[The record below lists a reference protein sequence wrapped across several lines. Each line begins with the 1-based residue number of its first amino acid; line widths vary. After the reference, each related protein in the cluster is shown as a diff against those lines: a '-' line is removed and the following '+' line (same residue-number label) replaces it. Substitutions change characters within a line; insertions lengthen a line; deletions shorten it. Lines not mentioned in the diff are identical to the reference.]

1 MKPWELFRLIY
12 RKVAPN
18 GDRIRY
24 ITVGQNLDY
33 QIYPDLKNR
42 VCYILFQQTSGFRD
56 WVANLRFLPR
66 SKPMEKYCDA
76 WVHGGHLRVWR
87 SGAVRILSDII
98 DCENSWPGFELV
110 VAGFSKGASMALLCA
125 LAYRSQT
132 GKRLR
137 FVGFGGAKLTLAGS
151 RATVMRAVARGSM
164 NWINRSDLIT
174 TLPPAPFVHAW
185 KNVVNRRFNPLDL
198 VLNVRR
204 EHEIYERREIY
215 P

>member
-1 MKPWELFRLIY
+1 MKPWELFNLIY

-18 GDRIRY
+18 GGRIRY

-33 QIYPDLKNR
+33 QIYPDLENR
-42 VCYILFQQTSGFRD
+42 VCYVLFQQTSGFRD
-56 WVANLRFLPR
+56 WLANLRFLPR
-66 SKPMEKYCDA
+66 TKPFEKYCDV

-87 SGAVRILSDII
+87 SGADRVLSDML
-98 DCENSWPGFELV
+98 DCEKSYPNFEIV

-125 LAYRSQT
+125 MDFFAFT
-132 GKRLR
+132 GRRLG
-137 FVGFGGAKLTLAGS
+137 FAGFGGAKLALCGS
-151 RATVMRAVARGSM
+151 GRRILRMVAPGSS

-174 TLPPAPFVHAW
+174 TLPPAPFAHAW
-185 KNVVNRRFNPLDL
+185 KNIVNRRFNPLDL

-204 EHEIYERREIY
+204 EHEIYDRPEVY